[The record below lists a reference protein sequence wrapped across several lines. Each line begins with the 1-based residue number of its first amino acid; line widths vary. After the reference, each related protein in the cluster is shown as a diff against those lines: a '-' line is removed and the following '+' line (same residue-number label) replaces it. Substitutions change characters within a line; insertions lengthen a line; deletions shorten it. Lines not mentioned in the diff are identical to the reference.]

1 MDPNNFILLVL
12 VMPAF
17 ISALA
22 IHEFAHA
29 WMAYRLGDDTAKLL
43 GRLSLDPLVHLDF
56 MGTAMMVIAIL
67 SNWPLLGWA
76 KPVPINP
83 ANFEDRVRGQVL
95 VAIAGPISNLLQTVV
110 WIFLLVVVLL
120 GLKLSGQA
128 ALGEGLTALFTNDL
142 SMSSWISPIIT
153 VIKYGILINVALAAF
168 NMIPLPPLDGHWV
181 LMGLEIPS
189 INRLFEVIRP
199 FSFILLI
206 LLVAL
211 PPFSNYFVSYMM
223 WFIGGAFELIAWI
236 AMLFV

>member
-12 VMPAF
+12 VLPAF

-83 ANFEDRVRGQVL
+83 NNFDDRVRGQVL
-95 VAIAGPISNLLQTVV
+95 VAIAGPISNLLQTIV
-110 WIFLLVVVLL
+110 WLLLLVVVLL
-120 GLKLSGQA
+120 TLKLSGQD
-128 ALGEGLTALFTNDL
+128 ALGAGLSALFTNNISLD
-142 SMSSWISPIIT
+142 SWISPVIT
-153 VIKYGILINVALAAF
+153 AIKYGVLINIALAAF

-189 INRLFEVIRP
+189 INRAFEAIRP
-199 FSFILLI
+199 FSFFLLI

-211 PPFSNYFVSYMM
+211 PPFSNYFTSYMM
-223 WFIGGAFELIAWI
+223 WFIGGAFQLIAWVAI
-236 AMLFV
+236 LFV